1 MGEPRERP
9 ILFSGPMI
17 RAILEGR
24 KTQTRRVVTS
34 IAGKGRIRELHRSDT
49 PGYDLAFRD
58 SCGRWNDMRFADVAA
73 RSPFG
78 VPGVRLWVRETWC
91 FAHPEY
97 HDQAEGVRRGDRPVR
112 DEMPWWCHYAATD
125 DVDEPKWSPS
135 IHMPRW
141 ASRITLRVTSV
152 RVERVQVISEAD
164 ARAEGVEPAGGFMAT
179 SGHWQNYAAD
189 GPSLS
194 SARESFTTLWDS
206 INGKRPGAAWR
217 DNPWVWAVGFEVERK
232 A

>member
-1 MGEPRERP
+1 MGEPCERP
-9 ILFSGPMI
+9 ILFSGPMV

-58 SCGRWNDMRFADVAA
+58 SCGRWNEMLFADVAK

-78 VPGVRLWVRETWC
+78 VPGDRLWVRETWC

-125 DVDEPKWSPS
+125 DDVDEPKWSPS

-152 RVERVQVISEAD
+152 RVERVQDISEEGAI
-164 ARAEGVEPAGGFMAT
+164 AEGTGQLYAIAQGTAV
-179 SGHWQNYAAD
+179 QNFAM
-189 GPSLS
+189 
-194 SARESFTTLWDS
+194 LWDS

-217 DNPWVWAVGFEVERK
+217 DNPFVWAVGFEVERR
-232 A
+232 AP

>member
-9 ILFSGPMI
+9 ILMSGPMV
-17 RAILEGR
+17 RAILEGW
-24 KTQTRRVVTS
+24 KSQTRRAVKHPH
-34 IAGKGRIRELHRSDT
+34 IECADRF
-49 PGYDLAFRD
+49 AFAPEF
-58 SCGRWNDMRFADVAA
+58 GRWEMGETHHGPVAHVGFL
-73 RSPFG
+73 RCPFG
-78 VPGVRLWVRETWC
+78 VPGDLLWVRETWC

-97 HDQAEGVRRGDRPVR
+97 HDQSEGVRRGDRPVR
-112 DEMPWWCHYAATD
+112 DKMPWWCHYAATDD

>member
-78 VPGVRLWVRETWC
+78 VPGDRLWVRETWC

-125 DVDEPKWSPS
+125 DDVDEPKWSPS

-141 ASRITLRVTSV
+141 ASRLTLRVTSV
-152 RVERVQVISEAD
+152 RVERVQDISEAD
-164 ARAEGVEPAGGFMAT
+164 ARAEGVTPFPHDPEGDCWT
-179 SGHWQNYAAD
+179 D
-189 GPSLS
+189 GKHRT
-194 SARESFTTLWDS
+194 AFEHLWGA
-206 INGKRPGAAWR
+206 INGWESWR
-217 DNPWVWAVGFEVERK
+217 DNPWVWAVGFEVERR